1 MILSYFDTTMTKEST
16 NEIDQPTPVMVHT
29 FEYSD
34 ADFHC
39 LQKLV
44 AHHTG
49 ISLSD
54 SKSDLV
60 YGRLSKRLRSLG
72 LKRFEQYI
80 ALLNEDPDAELEH
93 FTNAIT
99 TNLTS
104 FFREQHHFDY
114 LAGHIVPL
122 LLNRYRTTGRIR
134 IWSAG
139 CSTGEEPYS
148 LAMTIREAIPNIDQL
163 DIRILATDL
172 DSNVVRT
179 AADGVYPLSSIN
191 GLDSQRCKRWF
202 QRGKGTHEG
211 MVRIRPEVQKL
222 IAFRQL
228 NLMHDWPMQGQ
239 FDVIFCRN
247 VVIYFDKETQSRL
260 FDRFA
265 NIMQSDGHLI
275 IGHSETLNS
284 HCDRFKLID
293 KTIYKRT
300 Y

>member
-1 MILSYFDTTMTKEST
+1 MILSYFDTAMTNASSH
-16 NEIDQPTPVMVHT
+16 EIDQPTPVKANT

-54 SKSDLV
+54 SKRDLV

-72 LKRFEQYI
+72 LQRFDQYI
-80 ALLNEDPDAELEH
+80 ALLKENPGAELEH

-104 FFREQHHFDY
+104 FFREKHHFEY
-114 LAGHIVPL
+114 LAEHIVPL

-163 DIRILATDL
+163 DVRILATDL

-179 AADGVYPLSSIN
+179 AANGVYPLSSIN
-191 GLDSQRCKRWF
+191 GLDSQRCQRWF
-202 QRGKGTHEG
+202 QRGTGSHEG
-211 MVRIRPEVQKL
+211 LVRVRPQVQKL

-228 NLMHDWPMQGQ
+228 NLMHEWPMQGQ

-247 VVIYFDKETQSRL
+247 VVIYFDRETQSRL

-284 HCDRFKLID
+284 CCDRFKLID
-293 KTIYKRT
+293 KTIYNRT